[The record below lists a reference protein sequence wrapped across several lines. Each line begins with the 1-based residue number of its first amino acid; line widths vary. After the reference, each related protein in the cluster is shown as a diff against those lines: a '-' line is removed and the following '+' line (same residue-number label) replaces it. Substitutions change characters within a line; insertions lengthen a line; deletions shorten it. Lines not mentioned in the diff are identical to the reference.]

1 LTYSETRPDFIRA
14 LLEHVGA
21 EINPI
26 RLISRI
32 RNGLEIPGLKA
43 ALIKVLQASNLQ
55 ISLLE
60 GCQDILNS
68 DCSALASQLQTS
80 QSGSTPVSGMSFLS
94 YRVRRGTDEQ
104 RQAIVPFAAN
114 LHLIPVTIHLLSCF
128 TCADILST
136 RLAPFHMPISTF
148 HHIRNQHQ
156 SLIFCRMIIDETPSR
171 GRGSLAPSYHMPL
184 LFVSELG
191 VVQSVR
197 SQVGMSLDQVRL
209 SERRVLSLHK
219 RESILTIHGPV

>member
-68 DCSALASQLQTS
+68 EMN
-80 QSGSTPVSGMSFLS
+80 QSGSTPVSGMSHPL
-94 YRVRRGTDEQ
+94 
-104 RQAIVPFAAN
+104 
-114 LHLIPVTIHLLSCF
+114 
-128 TCADILST
+128 
-136 RLAPFHMPISTF
+136 
-148 HHIRNQHQ
+148 
-156 SLIFCRMIIDETPSR
+156 CREHD
-171 GRGSLAPSYHMPL
+171 
-184 LFVSELG
+184 VS
-191 VVQSVR
+191 
-197 SQVGMSLDQVRL
+197 
-209 SERRVLSLHK
+209 
-219 RESILTIHGPV
+219 

>member
-68 DCSALASQLQTS
+68 DCSALATQLQTS

-94 YRVRRGTDEQ
+94 IKVNE
-104 RQAIVPFAAN
+104 
-114 LHLIPVTIHLLSCF
+114 
-128 TCADILST
+128 
-136 RLAPFHMPISTF
+136 
-148 HHIRNQHQ
+148 
-156 SLIFCRMIIDETPSR
+156 
-171 GRGSLAPSYHMPL
+171 
-184 LFVSELG
+184 
-191 VVQSVR
+191 
-197 SQVGMSLDQVRL
+197 
-209 SERRVLSLHK
+209 K
-219 RESILTIHGPV
+219 LTISDE

>member
-68 DCSALASQLQTS
+68 DCSALATQLQIS
-80 QSGSTPVSGMSFLS
+80 QSGSTPVSGMSLLS
-94 YRVRRGTDEQ
+94 PKVEEETDKQ
-104 RQAIVPFAAN
+104 PQAIVPFVAN
-114 LHLIPVTIHLLSCF
+114 RHSVLMMIHLSSCS
-128 TCADILST
+128 TCADILYT
-136 RLAPFHMPISTF
+136 RLARFHMLISIYRHTP
-148 HHIRNQHQ
+148 NQHQ
-156 SLIFCRMIIDETPSR
+156 SRIFCRTIIDVIQSR
-171 GRGSLAPSYHMPL
+171 ERGSLAPSYHMPL
-184 LFVSELG
+184 LFESELG

-197 SQVGMSLDQVRL
+197 
-209 SERRVLSLHK
+209 
-219 RESILTIHGPV
+219 